1 MAIPLASSGIASGR
15 FALAMTQTSTQA
27 ISDNRMPAGFDH
39 AFEQLFEHEFA
50 RVFRYLDRLSGEP
63 DLAADLAQEAFIR
76 LYQRGSLPERPIPWL
91 VTVAMNLF
99 RNVRTSQ
106 VRRARLLAGARMEMT
121 VADPPVLPDRDAEN
135 DSVRVRS
142 ALNAL
147 TERERELLLLR
158 AEGYSYRDL
167 AGALQLHEPS
177 IGTLLARAKQAFRKA
192 YGEDPHAP

>member
-1 MAIPLASSGIASGR
+1 MAPE
-15 FALAMTQTSTQA
+15 FDALFS
-27 ISDNRMPAGFDH
+27 
-39 AFEQLFEHEFA
+39 ELFEREFSHL
-50 RVFRYLDRLSGEP
+50 FRYLDRLSGEP

-76 LYQRGSLPERPIPWL
+76 LYQRGSMPERPIPWL

-106 VRRARLLAGARMEMT
+106 VRRARLLAGAGMEMP

-135 DSVRVRS
+135 DSVRVRN
-142 ALNAL
+142 ALDAL

-167 AGALQLHEPS
+167 AGALELHESS

-192 YGEDPHAP
+192 YGKDPHAP

>member
-1 MAIPLASSGIASGR
+1 MA
-15 FALAMTQTSTQA
+15 
-27 ISDNRMPAGFDH
+27 AGFDH

-76 LYQRGSLPERPIPWL
+76 LYQRGSMPERPIPWL

-106 VRRARLLAGARMEMT
+106 VRRARLLAGARMAMA
-121 VADPPVLPDRDAEN
+121 VADPPVLPERDET
-135 DSVRVRS
+135 DSLRVRK
-142 ALNAL
+142 ALNVL
-147 TERERELLLLR
+147 TERERELLVLR

-167 AGALQLHEPS
+167 AVALQLHEPS
-177 IGTLLARAKQAFRKA
+177 IGTLLARAKRAFREA
-192 YGEDPHAP
+192 YGEDPRAP